1 MTEGIRGN
9 TLGRP
14 PLHLTD
20 AEKIERFDNA
30 KKTKLSQRNRVVNIT
45 ISKENATQLS
55 DAVSLLSNDLGI
67 KLTKSQGLRYILDSW
82 TKQCAVKT

>member
-14 PLHLTD
+14 PLNLTD

-30 KKTKLSQRNRVVNIT
+30 KKTKLSQRNKVVNVT
-45 ISKENATQLS
+45 ISRENATQLD
-55 DAVSLLSNDLGI
+55 DAISWVSNDLGI
-67 KLTKSQGLRYILDSW
+67 NLTKSQGLRYILDGW
-82 TKQCAVKT
+82 TKHCAAKA

>member
-30 KKTKLSQRNRVVNIT
+30 KKTNTKSRSKVVNIT
-45 ISKENATQLS
+45 INKENATQLS
-55 DAVSLLSNDLGI
+55 DAISLLSNDLGI

-82 TKQCAVKT
+82 TKQCAIKT